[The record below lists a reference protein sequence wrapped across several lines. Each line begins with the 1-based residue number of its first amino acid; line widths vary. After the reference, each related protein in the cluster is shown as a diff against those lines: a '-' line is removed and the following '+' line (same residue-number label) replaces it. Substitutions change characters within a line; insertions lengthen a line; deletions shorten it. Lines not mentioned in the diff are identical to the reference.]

1 MQPGQPNI
9 SLAHAARAREQ
20 RILGTCKSLP
30 PSIIQSYDTEREARI
45 QARIAPMVAKLTED
59 LSAEHRALRLDEAR
73 GIVVDAK
80 AMAPEIRYRIL
91 ESLFVEISKAISS
104 IDPRQAC
111 ATVLY
116 EMIEGFSGLAD
127 ESAEYRASGMSH
139 GVDISKSALESPT
152 MLAVVWFHKR
162 MVGVSRNTGHLVN
175 ADRVLGLMAFE
186 EGPDLDELSA
196 ALRDLNKSYPD
207 AGLESILGNPRLEP
221 ALLLVKNEFLEKVQ
235 KLGGI
240 SYLVGKGYDLSV
252 VFGTILTGPG
262 KMTMPSS
269 LKKLKFLLALVDHQY
284 SVGDLSDEWR
294 SLTLGRI
301 MQSALIT
308 LNNKDA
314 GKQKGWKEF
323 IANLAPHTPSYLTA
337 GQYVALGRVAPFD
350 PIPHWGRPLSSF
362 VERGKFRKAVK
373 KTVNP
378 ECQIK
383 VIKNLNLESFYSKNE
398 LFRIAGLKGILM
410 DTVACLDRPPANE
423 DAGLQCAVIEA
434 KILIDSHKKH
444 SPESYDRAFARF
456 LPYMTSDLGN
466 LPWIIL
472 AKVASTNEQ
481 GSSMNWPDNLEK
493 TVNKDDFNR
502 SLNALTEPEQRYQ
515 IVKRLGLESFY
526 SRSDI
531 LGMKGSRLSVD
542 LGL

>member
-1 MQPGQPNI
+1 MHPGQPNI

-20 RILGTCKSLP
+20 RILGAAKSIQP
-30 PSIIQSYDTEREARI
+30 AIIQSYDTEREMQI
-45 QARIAPMVAKLTED
+45 QARIAPMVSKLAED
-59 LSAEHRALRLDEAR
+59 LSAEQRALRLDEAR
-73 GIVVDAK
+73 SIVVDAK
-80 AMAPEIRYRIL
+80 AMAPEIRYRL
-91 ESLFVEISKAISS
+91 LDGLFVEISRAISS
-104 IDPRQAC
+104 IDPCQAC

-116 EMIEGFSGLAD
+116 ELIDAFSRLAD
-127 ESAEYRASGMSH
+127 DSAEYRPSGLSH
-139 GVDISKSALESPT
+139 GIDISKSALDSPT
-152 MLAVVWFHKR
+152 MLAAVWLHQR
-162 MVGVSRNTGHLVN
+162 TAGVNRNPGHIVN
-175 ADRVLGLMAFE
+175 ADKAMGLMAFK
-186 EGPDLDELSA
+186 EGPNLDELCE

-207 AGLESILGNPRLEP
+207 QGLESILGNSRLEP
-221 ALLLVKNEFLEKVQ
+221 ALLLVKNEFLEKVH

-240 SYLVGKGYDLSV
+240 PYLVGKGYDLNV

-262 KMTMPSS
+262 KMTMPAS

-284 SVGDLSDEWR
+284 GVGDLSDDWR

-323 IANLAPHTPSYLTA
+323 IASLAPYTPSYLTA

-350 PIPHWGRPLSSF
+350 PSPVWGRPLSSF

-410 DTVACLDRPPANE
+410 DTVACLDRNPGSD
-423 DAGLQCAVIEA
+423 DAELRHAVGQA
-434 KILIDSHKKH
+434 RILIDSHKKN
-444 SPESYDRAFARF
+444 SPESYDRAFGLF
-456 LPYMTSDLGN
+456 IPYVTGDLGEMP
-466 LPWIIL
+466 LIML
-472 AKVASTNEQ
+472 AKAACANESA
-481 GSSMNWPDNLEK
+481 GSVKWPENLEK
-493 TVNKDDFNR
+493 KFSMAEFKG
-502 SLNALTEPEQRYQ
+502 SLDALTEPEQSYQ
-515 IVKRLGLESFY
+515 IVKMLGVESFY

-531 LGMKGSRLSVD
+531 LGMKGSRLTVD